1 MGIEG
6 DGRGWYRMVENGRG
20 GNEGEMKRRGK
31 NKERS
36 EVSSTRVQ

>member
-6 DGRGWYRMVENGRG
+6 DGRGWYRMVEGE
-20 GNEGEMKRRGK
+20 NEGEMKRRGK